1 MRALT
6 VCIHSGRKSDVYW
19 LYFPNMLDLSGC
31 LSQRN
36 DWWLLLIVWAGR
48 KESAG
53 NSLLQFKLV
62 FEPVAVLSLGIPSVT
77 CHMRGK
83 WWCGRPFGLLFDLEF
98 LFPSESH
105 LLRQSP
111 SQVQRKK
118 RGAGESSW
126 LSDWNCEEKKEL
138 TNGRNTSTVTDF
150 SGRNNGCQFGV
161 DMNLDKS
168 MQRKLWYPS
177 LNVTFIFSPDGT

>member
-1 MRALT
+1 
-6 VCIHSGRKSDVYW
+6 
-19 LYFPNMLDLSGC
+19 MLDLSGC

-126 LSDWNCEEKKEL
+126 LSDWNCEKKRSWQMDE
-138 TNGRNTSTVTDF
+138 TQARWQISVGEITV
-150 SGRNNGCQFGV
+150 V
-161 DMNLDKS
+161 
-168 MQRKLWYPS
+168 S
-177 LNVTFIFSPDGT
+177 LVLIWIWTKVCSENSDILR

>member
-126 LSDWNCEEKKEL
+126 LSDWNCEKKRSWQMDKTQARWQISVGEI
-138 TNGRNTSTVTDF
+138 TV
-150 SGRNNGCQFGV
+150 V
-161 DMNLDKS
+161 
-168 MQRKLWYPS
+168 S
-177 LNVTFIFSPDGT
+177 LVLIWIWTKVCSENSDILR